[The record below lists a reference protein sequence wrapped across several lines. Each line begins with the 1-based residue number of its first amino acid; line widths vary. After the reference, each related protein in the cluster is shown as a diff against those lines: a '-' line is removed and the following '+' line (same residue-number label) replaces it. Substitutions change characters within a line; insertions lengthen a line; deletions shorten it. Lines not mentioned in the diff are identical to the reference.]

1 MGVASSINNVG
12 SQTIGVTA
20 SFFGAIGATFTCSFD
35 LTRMGNLV
43 FLNSR
48 DNSVLVTEAAAAG
61 ATSTILAADVIPEGY
76 RPTGATVCVYA
87 CKVINNSAET
97 VGILVVPEDG
107 GLIVQRDVGGTDF
120 ATTGDNGFV
129 PPAVFWK
136 S

>member
-1 MGVASSINNVG
+1 MSIASSTNNIG

-20 SFFGAIGATFTCSFD
+20 SFFGAIGATVTCSFD

-43 FLNSR
+43 FLNPK
-48 DNSVLVTEAAAAG
+48 DNSLLISEAAAAG
-61 ATSTILAADVIPEGY
+61 ATSTILAAEVIPEGY
-76 RPTGATVCVYA
+76 RPTGATLCAYT
-87 CKVINNSAET
+87 CKVVNNSAEV
-97 VGILVVPEDG
+97 VGILIVPEDG
-107 GLIVQRDVGGTDF
+107 GLIVQRDVTGSDF